1 MNKTEFNSTDLYPD
15 IARDDPL
22 LAKLP
27 YKGIPLIIVS
37 TTYHRR
43 IICSMISSFLETFKS
58 NNKLDKFAVIEIPG
72 AFELPLIIKIAL
84 ETYTP
89 KQILALGC
97 IIKGETNHDE
107 YLSSTV
113 INGLRNLS
121 LEYKTPIING
131 LLTTNTLIQA
141 VDRAGKKYNKG
152 KDFAETYFS
161 MSTIIDKLKK

>member
-1 MNKTEFNSTDLYPD
+1 MKKTEINSIDLYAD

-27 YKGIPLIIVS
+27 YEGIPLIIVS

-43 IICSMISSFLETFKS
+43 IICSMISSFLQTFTS
-58 NNKLDKFAVIEIPG
+58 NNKSDKFAIIEAPG
-72 AFELPLIIKIAL
+72 AFEIPLVIKLLL

-113 INGLRNLS
+113 TNGLRNLS

-131 LLTTNTLIQA
+131 VLTTNTLTQA
-141 VDRAGKKYNKG
+141 VDRAGRKYNKG
-152 KDFAETYFS
+152 KDFAEAYFS
-161 MSTIIDKLKK
+161 MSTIIDNLKK